1 MARHH
6 SGFFRAEPHDS
17 VRLFLS
23 ADRATNGLVL
33 DEIVDH
39 HLTYFSTGFVIR
51 FRRGHPRRDAIHP
64 YTAVRVGD
72 SSELGQADDA
82 RLRRRIG
89 RRSEEHTSE
98 LQSLMRI
105 SSAVFCLP

>member
-1 MARHH
+1 MVVHGLCFTGIALRPDPAKRQAREAGVGRSGPCRGSATGGPASVDGQNMARHH

-39 HLTYFSTGFVIR
+39 PLTYFSTDR
-51 FRRGHPRRDAIHP
+51 KSTRLN
-64 YTAVRVGD
+64 
-72 SSELGQADDA
+72 SS
-82 RLRRRIG
+82 
-89 RRSEEHTSE
+89 H
-98 LQSLMRI
+98 
-105 SSAVFCLP
+105 

>member
-64 YTAVRVGD
+64 YTAVR
-72 SSELGQADDA
+72 
-82 RLRRRIG
+82 
-89 RRSEEHTSE
+89 SEEHTSE

-105 SSAVFCLP
+105 SYAVFCLKHKKLDNTKILRTH